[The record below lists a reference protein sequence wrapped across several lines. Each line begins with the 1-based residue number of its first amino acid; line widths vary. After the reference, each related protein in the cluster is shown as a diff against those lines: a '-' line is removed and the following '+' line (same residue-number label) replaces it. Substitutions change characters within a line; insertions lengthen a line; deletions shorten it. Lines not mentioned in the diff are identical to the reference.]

1 MNRRALT
8 CAILLVLLVLVPGCT
23 GRSGDVD
30 SGDLTSGND
39 GAGAIVLDVWYT
51 FAADSKE
58 EATFLAAV
66 VEFEAANPQIT
77 VETTL
82 VPFGNADQLFLVAAQ
97 GGEAPDLVRL
107 SSDQLGKIGHVRT
120 DGFPLLEDLRPHITP
135 AQRMQFDPV
144 AVNAMRY
151 DESLYGIP
159 ASQDCLSLIFNKALF
174 DAEGLAYPDD
184 SWTTSD
190 MLSAAE
196 NLTHGDIHGLALP
209 VKVAYWW
216 FPFQAGWGGSLFDE
230 NGTPTLDSN
239 GSAES
244 MEWLMDL
251 EKEHG
256 VVATGTQIESMKS
269 QFIQSEAAMIVD
281 GPWNWAT
288 YEASRLDIGQSLLPI
303 VDDTGERLSP
313 LVTYKGWSVS
323 KQSPNKVAATDLAVH
338 LSSPSVQKEFALQ
351 TYTMPTANQLASD
364 DEIVNDPVISGFL
377 AQTAVGTPAPTTRG
391 MSLVYDPLS
400 TTIEQVY
407 SDTLPAAEALQAADA
422 QLEEMLATA
431 SQASEVPLTPGYRT
445 ISVSADVVANTSRF
459 DFVVDSVFHSSVH
472 LSGSE
477 NYTTPQ
483 PGEGYF
489 DCFID
494 GEPAPRNQPFEE
506 AVFATDS
513 SLISCNLTAMIP
525 GKLHEIVV
533 NRIGFDGAVSEVVNS
548 SWSTDV
554 QGALPPPPNTLPM
567 LFAVGSIGLSLIAL
581 LSYLAWRDKSAGK
594 TRSRL
599 SHLYIAPAML
609 ALALL
614 TFYPVVYGIWLSF
627 TDADQTHLGEQSLV
641 GIANYLDVLMASG
654 FLRVTAFTLV
664 WTITNVVAHVS
675 LGLFLAMVLNNRSLK
690 GRTAYRTALLLPW
703 AIPSYI
709 SVLVWRG
716 MLEPAGLLN
725 ELLGTDLNP
734 LAMQSSAQISVIL
747 VNVWLG
753 VPFMMMSL
761 SGALQALPGDM
772 YEAAEV
778 EGVNSWAQFRHLTL
792 PNLKSAIVPLALLG
806 FIWTFNMFNVI
817 YLMTDGGP
825 DLWQG
830 EPGST
835 DILITYVY
843 DVAFR
848 DGAYGVAAAWSVII
862 FVMLVGFSFVYM
874 KSTKATEAVT

>member
-1 MNRRALT
+1 MDRRAIA
-8 CAILLVLLVLVPGCT
+8 CGILLVLLIFVPGN
-23 GRSGDVD
+23 SGGEGA
-30 SGDLTSGND
+30 SD
-39 GAGAIVLDVWYT
+39 GEAIELDVWHT

-58 EATFLAAV
+58 ESTFLSAV
-66 VEFEAANPQIT
+66 ADFEAANPLIT
-77 VETTL
+77 VSVTQ

-135 AQRMQFDPV
+135 AQRMQFDPTS
-144 AVNAMRY
+144 VNAMRY
-151 DESLYGIP
+151 DDYLYGIP
-159 ASQDCLSLIFNKALF
+159 ASQDCLSLIYNKALF
-174 DAEGLAYPDD
+174 DAEGLDYPDEN
-184 SWTTSD
+184 WTTSD

-196 NLTHGDIHGLALP
+196 NLTRGDVHGLALP

-216 FPFQAGWGGSLFDE
+216 FPFQTGWGGSLFGE
-230 NGTPTLDSN
+230 NGNPTLDSP
-239 GSAES
+239 GSSES
-244 MEWLMDL
+244 MEWLMAL

-269 QFIQSEAAMIVD
+269 QFIQSEAAMIID

-288 YEASRLDIGQSLLPI
+288 YEASRLNIGQTLLPI
-303 VDDTGERLSP
+303 VDETGMRLSP

-323 KQSPNKVAATDLAVH
+323 KQSPNKVAATNLALH
-338 LSSPSVQKEFALQ
+338 LSSPTVQKEFALE
-351 TYTMPTANQLASD
+351 TYTMPTAISLKTDA
-364 DEIVNDPVISGFL
+364 EIVNNSVISGFL
-377 AQTAVGTPAPTTRG
+377 GQTAVGTPAPTTRG

-400 TTIEQVY
+400 TAIEQVY
-407 SDTLPAAEALQAADA
+407 SGTLPAAQAMQAADA
-422 QLEEMLATA
+422 ELEEMLASA
-431 SQASEVPLTPGYRT
+431 SQASYVALTPGYRT
-445 ISVSADVVANTSRF
+445 IAVAVDVEANSSRF
-459 DFVVDSVFHSSVH
+459 DFVVDGVFHSSVY
-472 LSGSE
+472 LLGDE
-477 NYTTPQ
+477 NQTIPL
-483 PGEGYF
+483 PGEAYF

-494 GEPAPRNQPFEE
+494 GEPAPRIQPFEE
-506 AVFATDS
+506 AVFTSDTNS
-513 SLISCNLTAMIP
+513 FSCNLTAMIP
-525 GKLHEIVV
+525 GKLHLIVV
-533 NRIGFDGAVSEVVNS
+533 NRIDNDGTVSEVVNS
-548 SWSTDV
+548 TWSTDV
-554 QGALPPPPNTLPM
+554 QGVLPSPPSSLPM
-567 LFAVGSIGLSLIAL
+567 LFAIGSIGLSLIAL
-581 LSYLAWRDKSAGK
+581 LSFLAWRDIRAGK

-627 TDADQTHLGEQSLV
+627 TDADQTHLGEQSFV
-641 GIANYLDVLMASG
+641 GIANYFDVLLASG
-654 FLRVTAFTLV
+654 FLRVTAFTLI
-664 WTITNVVAHVS
+664 WTIVNVVAHVT
-675 LGLFLAMVLNNRSLK
+675 LGLFLAMVLNNRNLS

-716 MLEPAGLLN
+716 MLEPTGLLN
-725 ELLGTDLNP
+725 DLLGTDLNP
-734 LAMQSSAQISVIL
+734 LAMETSAQISVIL

-761 SGALQALPGDM
+761 SGALQALPDDM

-778 EGVNSWAQFRHLTL
+778 DGVNSLAQFRHLTL
-792 PNLKSAIVPLALLG
+792 PYLKSAIVPLALLG

-817 YLMTDGGP
+817 YLMTAGGP
-825 DLWQG
+825 NLWQG

-843 DVAFR
+843 DVAFI

-862 FVMLVGFSFVYM
+862 FAMLVGFSIVYM
-874 KSTKATEAVT
+874 RSTKATEAVV